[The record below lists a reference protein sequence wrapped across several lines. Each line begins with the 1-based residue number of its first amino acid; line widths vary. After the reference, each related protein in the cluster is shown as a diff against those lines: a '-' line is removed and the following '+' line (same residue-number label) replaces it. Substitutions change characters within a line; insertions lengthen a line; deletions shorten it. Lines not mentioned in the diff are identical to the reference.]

1 MMTYDDTIKW
11 LETPD
16 RYGRKAPKTA
26 HGSINL
32 GEYSSS
38 TRLITG
44 KVLELYDRIVDRAL
58 TVRRMYVVANH
69 VIDEARA
76 PSGGGQIEISMFDD
90 PARVAKESA
99 AESDARKKERKIQE
113 TEIMLKK
120 RFGKN
125 AIIKGMNLEK
135 GATTVERNKQVGGH
149 RSGN

>member
-1 MMTYDDTIKW
+1 MGAW
-11 LETPD
+11 
-16 RYGRKAPKTA
+16 
-26 HGSINL
+26 
-32 GEYSSS
+32 GE
-38 TRLITG
+38 
-44 KVLELYDRIVDRAL
+44 DRAFGWKP
-58 TVRRMYVVANH
+58 M
-69 VIDEARA
+69 ERA
-76 PSGGGQIEISMFDD
+76 STE